1 MLAGGGIQGGR
12 VVRASEKFGG
22 GVKERL
28 TTPLDVLATIYSKL
42 GIPLDTH
49 YEDSTG
55 RPVSIVGSGKPIHE
69 LF

>member
-1 MLAGGGIQGGR
+1 
-12 VVRASEKFGG
+12 
-22 GVKERL
+22 
-28 TTPLDVLATIYSKL
+28 VLATIYHAL
-42 GIPLDTH
+42 GIPLGTH